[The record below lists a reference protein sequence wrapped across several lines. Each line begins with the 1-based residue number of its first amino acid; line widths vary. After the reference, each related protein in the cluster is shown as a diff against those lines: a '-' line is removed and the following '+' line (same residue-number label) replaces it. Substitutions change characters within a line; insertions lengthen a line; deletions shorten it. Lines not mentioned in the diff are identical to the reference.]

1 MFSQIRLR
9 LTALNAVVFFVIL
22 IGIGGLVYAQLH
34 HQLFAKVDASLTERV
49 QGFDELPE
57 QNQPNQP
64 NRTLFF
70 TSKEEAAS
78 PEGNLSTIV
87 SKKMLRLQVI
97 DPRIFLVLWDEQ
109 GNAIPLLPN
118 SAGQDEAVA
127 RLAESKLAGE
137 PQTVSIGGHTYRSY
151 AVSYPSPV
159 TINVLLN
166 SGLALS
172 DLPPQVGV
180 AEGGPVR
187 VVTVQAVSNV
197 DSEQNMLNNL
207 LRLIAIGVVL
217 GGAVTVLAGYYL
229 ANKALTPIGR
239 AWDKQRQFVADASHE
254 LRTPLSII
262 QANTELVFRH
272 PERTILEMSESIADV
287 LHESRR
293 MAKLTDQLL
302 TLARTDSNQEQLQLG
317 PVELLSLISETV
329 RKLLPLAEAKGVEL
343 AVGPLAA
350 GQKVERLAGELK
362 VGQLAGELKVERMA
376 GVPSAEVLAAER
388 RAGLAGAS
396 SAEPESGLAEMLKAE
411 PQAELSIRGD
421 RERLQQLLVILLDNS
436 LKFTPEGGTVRVS
449 CGQRGGFAEI
459 VVADS
464 GIGIDEADLPRI
476 FDRFYRG
483 DQTRSR
489 KDGGTGLGLAIARW
503 IVEQHRGVI
512 RAASRPGEGT
522 TMTVLLR
529 R

>member
-34 HQLFAKVDASLTERV
+34 HQLFAKVDASLAERV
-49 QGFDELPE
+49 QGFSELPE
-57 QNQPNQP
+57 PNQPNQP
-64 NRTLFF
+64 NQSNRTLFF
-70 TSKEEAAS
+70 ASKEEAAS
-78 PEGNLSTIV
+78 PEGNLSTV
-87 SKKMLRLQVI
+87 LSKKMLRLQVI

-109 GNAIPLLPN
+109 GKAIPLLPN
-118 SAGQDEAVA
+118 ADGVDDAVA
-127 RLAESKLAGE
+127 RLAESKTAEE
-137 PQTVSIGGHTYRSY
+137 PQTVAIGGHTYRSY
-151 AVSYPSPV
+151 AVSYSSPV
-159 TINVLLN
+159 TMNVLLN
-166 SGLALS
+166 SGQKLG
-172 DLPPQVGV
+172 DLTPQVGV
-180 AEGGPVR
+180 AEGSPVR

-272 PERTILEMSESIADV
+272 PERSILEMSEPIADV
-287 LHESRR
+287 MHESRR

-302 TLARTDSNQEQLQLG
+302 TLARTDSDQEQLQIG
-317 PVELLSLISETV
+317 SVELAPLIRETV
-329 RKLLPLAEAKGVEL
+329 RKLLPLAEAKRVEL
-343 AVGPLAA
+343 A
-350 GQKVERLAGELK
+350 
-362 VGQLAGELKVERMA
+362 
-376 GVPSAEVLAAER
+376 AESPADLT
-388 RAGLAGAS
+388 
-396 SAEPESGLAEMLKAE
+396 
-411 PQAELSIRGD
+411 IRGD
-421 RERLQQLLVILLDNS
+421 RERLQQLLVILMDNG
-436 LKFTPEGGTVRVS
+436 LKYTPEGGAVRVS
-449 CGQRGGFAEI
+449 CGLRGGYAEI
-459 VVADS
+459 IVTDTGV
-464 GIGIDEADLPRI
+464 GIAEADLPRI

-483 DQTRSR
+483 DKTRSR
-489 KDGGTGLGLAIARW
+489 KDGSTGLGLAIARW

-512 RAASRPGEGT
+512 RAASRVGEGT

-529 R
+529 RTSLL